1 MFKSRSA
8 EYELALAKMKAF
20 GIGGYGMM
28 RRTLL
33 VGGIVVLA
41 IALAGCHTTTGT
53 TTAATVS
60 LNIISAS
67 IAVGSSQQFLATV
80 TGPTD
85 TTVTW
90 QVNSVTGG
98 DSIHGTI
105 STSGLYTAPTTPPS
119 PNTVTVT
126 AISNA
131 VKTATASATVTI
143 DSGIRV
149 SVTPNAVTIGTG
161 ETLQFTDTVSG
172 VAAPNNTVTWRVCQ
186 VNSSTSGSC
195 PADTTGSLGTIDAS
209 GNYQAP
215 GTVPSSNP
223 VTIQAVSTKDT
234 NQAGSATITLTNATD
249 PTAISIYPT
258 HIARGAPSVDVYL
271 TGTGFLSTTSMVV
284 NGTVLSP
291 GTSLNG
297 GIVLRARLTA
307 PMLSSSL
314 TVLQIQVQRQKG
326 TPVSCT
332 PNPASCQLSID
343 PERPAIVAASP
354 NSALQGAPNPV
365 EFLVNGG
372 YFGTGSGTGGP
383 TFPPPTPAVTAQF
396 DGNLAS
402 SAVSPR
408 QASVTISP
416 ADLSVPGLHQ
426 VTLTDPLVAT
436 PAILPQK
443 FAATNFAVQSCLGA
457 AQNCPEPTISVASL
471 PVGAKP
477 VSIAVNTATGIA
489 VVVNHDA
496 NNVMLVQMNGLQ
508 PDGVTFI
515 PPALV
520 PGGTIA
526 VGSGPSG
533 VAIDSV
539 RNLAVVTNNTDK
551 TISVVNLATKTMTV
565 VSTQIPAAPVAVG
578 VNPITGLALI
588 AFQATN
594 IGAIVDLKLNP
605 PAFVGAVTLGT
616 GANPQVAVVPT
627 LNWGLVT
634 PGGAGTFSI
643 VDLARRNSNTIASS
657 GAVRVSASNTV
668 TITTT
673 APHGLITGDAV
684 LVTGVTD
691 STFNGVFAVATV
703 PTSNSFTYTQAGASS
718 MSGGGTIFYSQPLAT
733 VAVGTN
739 VSGISV
745 NSEAKRIVLTDPTD
759 THVITMSVLDQLV
772 SLITTETG
780 AVSAAVNPYTDIAV
794 TINPVSGQLSVLDPR
809 TPVRLTTLNLP
820 GTNPGAVAID
830 PGSNQVLVANQG
842 SNDLTAVRLAPP
854 GATQMNPLQLEE
866 VLLPLNR
873 QFGPDLTLS
882 SPTDLPLTLVGKGFN
897 GSSVARVDGF
907 ILAPVGPVTD
917 RQMNVV
923 VPGVLLAN
931 PRRFAVDVQNTV
943 GNGGVSNV
951 QYFSVV
957 KALDLTSPACP
968 SPQPEAVAIDDLRNL
983 AFVTETG
990 CAKTAVV
997 DLNAQVI
1004 TNTLAVGNNPE
1015 GVATIPRLGLA
1026 VVTNRGDNTAS
1037 VINTVNLA
1045 LAPVTVAVGGEPIG
1059 VAVSPI
1065 DGTTFVT
1072 NSNSNSNSL
1081 TTFTAGTPGNGSSIT
1096 PVGVSPVA
1104 VALDPFD
1111 QVALVLNAGGNNV
1124 NLLDISVNPPVITG
1138 SVSVFSQP
1146 TGVAFDPVNNIFIVT
1161 ASLNNSLF
1169 FINPNTHQVS
1179 SARIGIN
1186 PSAIAF
1192 NYISNTIVTVNN
1204 ASGTIS
1210 VMDATDR
1217 RVRSN
1222 LALKGAFLGSVA
1234 IIPNT
1239 NLCLIVDQV
1248 NNRLLFVPLPN

>member
-1 MFKSRSA
+1 
-8 EYELALAKMKAF
+8 
-20 GIGGYGMM
+20 MM
-28 RRTLL
+28 RRTFL
-33 VGGIVVLA
+33 VGGILVLA

-53 TTAATVS
+53 TAGATVS

-67 IAVGSSQQFLATV
+67 IAVGSSQQFLASV

-85 TTVTW
+85 TSVTW
-90 QVNSVTGG
+90 EVNSVVGG
-98 DSIHGTI
+98 NSTNGTI
-105 STSGLYTAPTTPPS
+105 STTGLYTAPSTPPS

-149 SVTPNAVTIGTG
+149 SVAPNAVTIGTG

-195 PADTTGSLGTIDAS
+195 TADTTGTLGTIDAT
-209 GNYQAP
+209 GKYQAP

-234 NQAGSATITLTNATD
+234 NQSGSATITLTNATD
-249 PTAISIYPT
+249 PSAISIYPT
-258 HIARGAPSVDVYL
+258 HIARGAPFVDVYL
-271 TGTGFLSTTSMVV
+271 TGTGFLSSTSMVV

-291 GTSLNG
+291 GTSLDG

-307 PMLSSSL
+307 PMLSSAL
-314 TVLQIQVQRQKG
+314 TVLQIQVQRQNG

-332 PNPASCQLSID
+332 PAPAACQISID

-354 NSALQGAPNPV
+354 DSALQGGANPI

-372 YFGTGSGTGGP
+372 YFGTGTGNGGP

-396 DGNLAS
+396 DGNLTGS
-402 SAVSPR
+402 TVSPR

-457 AQNCPEPTISVASL
+457 VQNCPEPTISVASL

-526 VGSGPSG
+526 VGNGPSG

-551 TISVVNLATKTMTV
+551 TISVVNLATKTATT

-588 AFQATN
+588 AFQTTN

-643 VDLARRNSNTIASS
+643 VDLARRNSNTITSS
-657 GAVRVSASNTV
+657 GAVRVSSSNTV

-673 APHGLITGDAV
+673 APHGLVTGDAV

-691 STFNGVFAVATV
+691 STFNGVFAVTSI
-703 PTSNSFTYTQAGASS
+703 PTSNSFTYTQAGADS

-759 THVITMSVLDQLV
+759 THVITMSVLDQVV
-772 SLITTETG
+772 SLVTTETG

-794 TINPVSGQLSVLDPR
+794 TVNPVSGQLSVIEPR
-809 TPVRLTTLNLP
+809 TPFRLTTLGLP

-842 SNDLTAVRLAPP
+842 SNDLTAVRLAPA
-854 GATQMNPLQLEE
+854 GAAQNPLQLEE

-882 SPTDLPLTLVGKGFN
+882 SATDLPLTLVGKGFN
-897 GSSVARVDGF
+897 GTSVARVDGF
-907 ILAPVGPVTD
+907 ILPPVGPVTD

-931 PRRFAVDVQNTV
+931 PRRFAVDVLNTV
-943 GNGGVSNV
+943 GNAGISNV
-951 QYFSVV
+951 EYFSVV
-957 KALDLTSPACP
+957 KAMDLTSPACP

-983 AFVTETG
+983 ALVTETG
-990 CAKTAVV
+990 CSKAAVV
-997 DLNAQVI
+997 DLNALVV
-1004 TNTLAVGNNPE
+1004 TNTLSVGNNPQ
-1015 GVATIPRLGLA
+1015 GVATVPRLGLA
-1026 VVTNRGDNTAS
+1026 VVTNRGDNTAT
-1037 VINTVNLA
+1037 VINTANLA
-1045 LAPVTVAVGGEPIG
+1045 QAPVSIAVGGEPIG
-1059 VAVSPI
+1059 VAISPI

-1072 NSNSNSNSL
+1072 NSNSNSDTL
-1081 TTFTAGTPGNGSSIT
+1081 TTFAAGTPANGSAVT

-1104 VALDPFD
+1104 IALDPFD
-1111 QVALVLNAGGNNV
+1111 QIALVLNAGGNNV
-1124 NLLDISVNPPVITG
+1124 NLLDISVSPPVVIG
-1138 SVSVFSQP
+1138 SLPVFSQP
-1146 TGVAFDPVNNIFIVT
+1146 TGVTFDPVNNIFIVT

-1169 FINPNTHQVS
+1169 FINPVTHQVS
-1179 SARIGIN
+1179 SSRIGIN

-1192 NYISNTIVTVNN
+1192 NYITNTIVTVNN

-1222 LALKGAFLGSVA
+1222 FALKGALLGSVV

-1248 NNRLLFVPLPN
+1248 NNRLLIVPLPN